1 VRERAEGAPPGRRG
15 VTRRRPAVAL
25 AAGVLLWGAAAGC
38 AGRER
43 SGRPQVGVTLLTQAH
58 VFYQDL
64 QKGLEAEADSDSIDL
79 HVVAGEWD
87 LSRQTSQVENFI
99 TRGMDAIVIAPVNSS
114 GIVSAVQEAN
124 QAGIPV
130 FTVDIAAGGG
140 DVVSHIASDNRQGGR
155 LLARY
160 VAGRLGGKGDVAIL
174 DQPTVTSV
182 QDRVAGFREGL
193 AEYPGIRIVADPA
206 VDRGL
211 RDVAKEKTDDLLSS
225 GRHIDAIFGSND
237 DCALGALASVEAA
250 GRKDIVIVG
259 FDATPE
265 ARSAISRGTA
275 LEADAVQHPERI
287 GRRAMDVIARTL
299 RGDSVPARVAVP
311 VGIVTRDSLAAD
323 SAGGATAS
331 AGSTAGMRPAA
342 ASGTGS

>member
-1 VRERAEGAPPGRRG
+1 MTDSRIGRAVGALVFG
-15 VTRRRPAVAL
+15 AVA
-25 AAGVLLWGAAAGC
+25 AAAVGGC
-38 AGRER
+38 AGRKAD
-43 SGRPQVGVTLLTQAH
+43 GRPQVGVTLLTQAH

-64 QKGLEAEADSDSIDL
+64 QKGLEARADSDGIDL

-99 TRGMDAIVIAPVNSS
+99 TRNMDAIVIAPVNSS

-124 QAGIPV
+124 DAGIPV
-130 FTVDIAAGGG
+130 FTVDIAADGGH
-140 DVVSHIASDNRQGGR
+140 VVSHVASDNRQGGR

-160 VAGRLGGKGDVAIL
+160 LAGRLGGHGNVAIL

-193 AEYPGIRIVADPA
+193 ADYPDIHVVADPA

-211 RDVAKEKTDDLLSS
+211 RDVAKDKTDNLLAT
-225 GRHIDAIFGSND
+225 GKEIDAIFGSND
-237 DCALGALASVEAA
+237 DCALGALASVEAS
-250 GRKDIVIVG
+250 GRTGILIVG

-265 ARSAISRGTA
+265 ARSAIARGTP
-275 LEADAVQHPERI
+275 LVADAVQHPVEI
-287 GRRAMDVIARTL
+287 GRRAIDVIARRL

-311 VGIVTRDSLAAD
+311 VGIVTRDSLAAPAAD
-323 SAGGATAS
+323 SGAGG
-331 AGSTAGMRPAA
+331 GRP
-342 ASGTGS
+342 